1 MGHQLESTAST
12 RELPRLLIADPDRDT
27 RELYGDW
34 FRQNGY
40 DVVQAAN
47 GRDALEKG
55 LAGRLSLVI
64 TEAWLPQVDGFALC
78 QQLRQHPDTS
88 AVPIIIVTA
97 DARPAALDRAFRA
110 GANVVLV
117 KPVTPDD
124 VFNDALLTIR
134 LARELDERRNTVLEP
149 GSLPPPLLNCPECGS
164 VLRSQYSYVD
174 VADDYRQQRDHYR
187 CPGCARHFEYGHA
200 ARKLRETG

>member
-1 MGHQLESTAST
+1 MSRSLWEM
-12 RELPRLLIADPDRDT
+12 PRLLIADPDRDT

-40 DVVQAAN
+40 DVVEAAN
-47 GRDALEKG
+47 GRDALEKAF
-55 LAGRLSLVI
+55 AGRLSLVI
-64 TEAWLPQVDGFALC
+64 TETWLPQVDGFALC

-97 DARPAALDRAFRA
+97 DARKAALDRAFRA

-134 LARELDERRNTVLEP
+134 LAQELDARNTVLEP
-149 GSLPPPLLNCPECGS
+149 GSLSPPSLNCPECGS
-164 VLRSQYSYVD
+164 TLRCQYSYVD
-174 VADDYRQQRDHYR
+174 VADD
-187 CPGCARHFEYGHA
+187 
-200 ARKLRETG
+200 

>member
-1 MGHQLESTAST
+1 LESAASI

-27 RELYGDW
+27 RELYSDW

-47 GRDALEKG
+47 GRDAVDKALTT
-55 LAGRLSLVI
+55 RLSLVI
-64 TEAWLPQVDGFALC
+64 TETWLPQVDGFALC
-78 QQLRQHPDTS
+78 QQLRQRPETS
-88 AVPIIIVTA
+88 AIPIIIVTA

-124 VFNDALLTIR
+124 VFNDALLTIQ
-134 LARELDERRNTVLEP
+134 LARELEKRGNRVLE
-149 GSLPPPLLNCPECGS
+149 SASSSPPQLNCPECGS
-164 VLRSQYSYVD
+164 TL
-174 VADDYRQQRDHYR
+174 
-187 CPGCARHFEYGHA
+187 
-200 ARKLRETG
+200 

>member
-1 MGHQLESTAST
+1 LESAASI

-27 RELYGDW
+27 RELYSDW

-40 DVVQAAN
+40 DVVQASN
-47 GRDALEKG
+47 GRDALEKA
-55 LAGRLSLVI
+55 LATRLSLVI
-64 TEAWLPQVDGFALC
+64 TETWLPQVDGFALC
-78 QQLRQHPDTS
+78 QHLRQRPETS
-88 AVPIIIVTA
+88 GVPIIIVTA

-134 LARELDERRNTVLEP
+134 LAQELDDRRNTVLEP
-149 GSLPPPLLNCPECGS
+149 GSLAPPQLDCPECGS
-164 VLRSQYSYVD
+164 ALRCQYSYVD